1 MIKRIFIFVFPVLVV
16 GVCLVIWRFPVRE
29 SETSRPLKTV
39 TVPHASLG
47 GTGNPGQFFKTSG
60 SFMGRVSLLRYP
72 IPNQRNV
79 TSAESNAVRVA
90 YMRILEAY
98 TNRTVEVLRRRI
110 DEMPD
115 VVTNMQDQLYIELE
129 MPLRSSFNDRFLWN
143 QRILDF
149 EESSEFQRYA
159 EANLLVAKFLG
170 NMVIRRGEG
179 ANGVLMV
186 YDRNV
191 LRQLKRYRDN
201 FERGNRKNFVAV
213 ADRLIDDWIEQ
224 IDSEFGFTRWF
235 MWHDLDNNWDHV
247 VEGSMTRAKLL
258 ERTRSWARGLIKSGH
273 TPKWID
279 EFRDGPD
286 FKWKYLPPDVK

>member
-1 MIKRIFIFVFPVLVV
+1 MWKRIVALVAAAFIV
-16 GVCLVIWRFPVRE
+16 GFGVHFYRAHIQEVHVHLRHKLANE
-29 SETSRPLKTV
+29 RPSVNMPRTI
-39 TVPHASLG
+39 
-47 GTGNPGQFFKTSG
+47 
-60 SFMGRVSLLRYP
+60 RYP
-72 IPNQRNV
+72 LRHRIIATV
-79 TSAESNAVRVA
+79 SEVDAVRAA
-90 YMRILEAY
+90 YIRILEAY
-98 TNRTVEVLRRRI
+98 TNGTVGVLRRRI

-149 EESSEFQRYA
+149 NESSEFERYA

-170 NMVIRRGEG
+170 NMVVRRGEG

-191 LRQLKRYRDN
+191 LRQLKRYCDN
-201 FERGNRKNFVAV
+201 FERENRKDFVAV
-213 ADRLIDDWIEQ
+213 TDRLIDDWIEQ

-247 VEGSMTRAKLL
+247 VEGSMTRAELL
-258 ERTRSWARGLIKSGH
+258 ERTRSWARDLIKAGH

-286 FKWKYLPPDVK
+286 FKWKYLPPEVK

>member
-1 MIKRIFIFVFPVLVV
+1 MWKRIVALVV
-16 GVCLVIWRFPVRE
+16 AAFIVGFGVYFYRVHIQDVHVHLRHKVADE
-29 SETSRPLKTV
+29 RPSVNMPRTI
-39 TVPHASLG
+39 
-47 GTGNPGQFFKTSG
+47 
-60 SFMGRVSLLRYP
+60 RYP
-72 IPNQRNV
+72 FRHRIIATV
-79 TSAESNAVRVA
+79 SESNAVRAA
-90 YMRILEAY
+90 YMRIVEAY
-98 TNRTVEVLRRRI
+98 TNGTVEVLRRRI
-110 DEMPD
+110 DEMPG
-115 VVTNMQDQLYIELE
+115 VVTNMQDQLYVELE
-129 MPLRSSFNDRFLWN
+129 KPLRSLFTNRFLWSK
-143 QRILDF
+143 RILDF
-149 EESSEFQRYA
+149 QESSEFERYA
-159 EANLLVAKFLG
+159 EANILVVKFLG

-179 ANGVLMV
+179 ANGVLRV

-201 FERGNRKNFVAV
+201 FERRNRKDFVAV

-247 VEGSMTRAKLL
+247 VEGSMTRAELL
-258 ERTRSWARGLIKSGH
+258 ERTRSWARDLIKDGH